1 MASMGAQAAKD
12 AAFRTAGVSP
22 DFNEHKDRLAKLQ
35 NVCMAAKIV
44 FPNSVL
50 VFFYQQEHID
60 HYASAEDKKSH
71 KLGKLTEM
79 VKKKKEAQ
87 SFDVE
92 GGDEEEEKAPRAD
105 VPQDMVGFS
114 IVSTK
119 DILFTSQLNWLLFLI
134 PVAVWCKMSGASD
147 GWIFFFSLLPICPL
161 AERLGYVTEAMA
173 SFTNPTLGG
182 LLNATFGNLTEMIVS
197 WFALKGGLLR
207 VVQMSLLGSILS
219 NMLLVLGCAFFFGG
233 LKYKRQTYNKQG
245 ATMSAALL
253 LLAVV
258 SIAAPNDEEET
269 VQTFWSCIAWLGIM
283 TIFISFL
290 SDYLVDA
297 IEGAAGG
304 MGVPVAF
311 ISVIILPIVGNAAE
325 HASAV
330 IFAMKNK
337 MDISI
342 GVAVGSS
349 TQIAVFV
356 LPLCVVVGWVMGQ
369 PLDLNMHVFETV
381 TLVMTVIT
389 VAFCISDGESNWLK
403 GLTLILAY
411 CILSASFFFHQD
423 IASNDGQ
430 KWIDSSKLSSMA
442 ATSVGVPTP
451 P

>member
-22 DFNEHKDRLAKLQ
+22 DFNEHKDRLAKIANAIQADEWLDRESDLSGE
-35 NVCMAAKIV
+35 
-44 FPNSVL
+44 P
-50 VFFYQQEHID
+50 EHID

-258 SIAAPNDEEET
+258 SIAAPNVLHATHTELHGTSSEISLSRFTSVLLLGVYCTFLYFQLITHRDIYEEEGEDDDDDEEET

-304 MGVPVAF
+304 M
-311 ISVIILPIVGNAAE
+311 
-325 HASAV
+325 
-330 IFAMKNK
+330 
-337 MDISI
+337 
-342 GVAVGSS
+342 
-349 TQIAVFV
+349 
-356 LPLCVVVGWVMGQ
+356 
-369 PLDLNMHVFETV
+369 
-381 TLVMTVIT
+381 
-389 VAFCISDGESNWLK
+389 
-403 GLTLILAY
+403 
-411 CILSASFFFHQD
+411 
-423 IASNDGQ
+423 
-430 KWIDSSKLSSMA
+430 
-442 ATSVGVPTP
+442 
-451 P
+451 